1 MCNVELV
8 GIQVAGYQIGAVGE
22 LNFSRSKLKQCM
34 HASFHPLADQS
45 CILQSFTELLCLL
58 YTRPGLGSGD
68 VEKKTASPLY
78 LGGPC
83 PAREMECKQVNW
95 LPCVYGLSSLSVV
108 SLLQERKPPSLQA
121 PVPAGLSQPC
131 PLQQRGQEE
140 LTEPQRPFNPLLKTW
155 HLEALWGQENEF
167 PVGTRNEVPFPGFQD
182 RSCQHIAYA
191 SEREAGGKRDILS
204 LIFPFSQWEINCE
217 PSTQG

>member
-78 LGGPC
+78 LGGRC
-83 PAREMECKQVNW
+83 PAKEMESKQVNW
-95 LPCVYGLSSLSVV
+95 LPCIWAVFSFCCF
-108 SLLQERKPPSLQA
+108 PF
-121 PVPAGLSQPC
+121 AGKK
-131 PLQQRGQEE
+131 
-140 LTEPQRPFNPLLKTW
+140 TPLLTSTCPCGAQPAMSPAAK
-155 HLEALWGQENEF
+155 
-167 PVGTRNEVPFPGFQD
+167 GTR
-182 RSCQHIAYA
+182 RAH
-191 SEREAGGKRDILS
+191 
-204 LIFPFSQWEINCE
+204 
-217 PSTQG
+217 